1 VTPASFDV
9 AVVGAGAAGAAAA
22 YQLALRGRSVLLIDG
37 QALPRPK
44 PCGGGMA
51 ASVQQWFP
59 CSLQPVVDRVISQ
72 VRFTWCLGD
81 PVLAELPGD
90 SPFWI
95 VRRDRLDHYL
105 AEQAHAQGAELL
117 DRCLVEEL
125 RRLGDG
131 WELQLQ
137 QSSALKTFH
146 CRALV
151 LAHGSKGDLAARLQV
166 GDPHPRLA
174 AAMAVEIEGPVQ
186 EPHTARFEFGLVKHG
201 FCWCFPRR
209 GGYSIGVGTFLGRD
223 QADYDR
229 VLGQLLPSLGFPAA
243 AGERQLWPLRVWNGH
258 HPLHGPGVVVVGDAA
273 SLADPFLAEGL
284 RPALLS
290 GTRSAEALDRWLSGE
305 NGALAGYTAAMRQEW
320 GESMAWG
327 RRMGQVFYRLP
338 KVGYQLG
345 IKRPTAPQRIA
356 QILSGE
362 MGYGDIAQR
371 VIRRLGGSMF
381 GRGK

>member
-1 VTPASFDV
+1 
-9 AVVGAGAAGAAAA
+9 
-22 YQLALRGRSVLLIDG
+22 
-37 QALPRPK
+37 
-44 PCGGGMA
+44 
-51 ASVQQWFP
+51 
-59 CSLQPVVDRVISQ
+59 
-72 VRFTWCLGD
+72 
-81 PVLAELPGD
+81 
-90 SPFWI
+90 
-95 VRRDRLDHYL
+95 
-105 AEQAHAQGAELL
+105 
-117 DRCLVEEL
+117 
-125 RRLGDG
+125 
-131 WELQLQ
+131 
-137 QSSALKTFH
+137 
-146 CRALV
+146 
-151 LAHGSKGDLAARLQV
+151 
-166 GDPHPRLA
+166 
-174 AAMAVEIEGPVQ
+174 
-186 EPHTARFEFGLVKHG
+186 
-201 FCWCFPRR
+201 
-209 GGYSIGVGTFLGRD
+209 
-223 QADYDR
+223 
-229 VLGQLLPSLGFPAA
+229 
-243 AGERQLWPLRVWNGH
+243 
-258 HPLHGPGVVVVGDAA
+258 VVVVGDAA